1 MGDTPHKRLSASLRG
16 LIDSTLAT
24 VQTRIELLVV
34 EVREEKLRAASFLF
48 NTVLSALFL
57 AFGVVFLAV
66 FLTVLWWDEHRLL
79 VLGIS
84 TAALFVAG
92 LFTAGRATREFKRSN
107 RLFSA
112 SLAELSQDRE
122 TLRHGE

>member
-1 MGDTPHKRLSASLRG
+1 MSDTPHKRLSASLRG
-16 LIDSTLAT
+16 LIDSALAT

-48 NTVLSALFL
+48 NTVLAALFL

-84 TAALFVAG
+84 TAVLFAAG
-92 LFTAGRATREFKRSN
+92 LLTASRASHEFKRSG

-112 SLAELSQDRE
+112 SLAELTQDRKAVGRDE
-122 TLRHGE
+122 

>member
-84 TAALFVAG
+84 TAVLFAAALFAARRASRELRRGG
-92 LFTAGRATREFKRSN
+92 L
-107 RLFSA
+107 LFSA
-112 SLAELSQDRE
+112 SLAELAQDRE
-122 TLRHGE
+122 TLRDDE